1 MIRCFLLLIVAM
13 VVLGCENNSK
23 YKPVSTPQR
32 EDPIEVTHKDPNIG
46 NEAKKFVI
54 AYKQTNSGVKMV
66 HVKLNDVASFDAIF
80 DTGCAGMLISLQEAL
95 SLIKAGT
102 FSEKDR
108 LGKQKSSIANGEII
122 ENDVFNIHEVTLVD
136 IDGHSHTIHDV
147 PVTVV
152 ENPEADVLI
161 GNCVIDRLANDFYT
175 IDLQKQVIT
184 FQ

>member
-1 MIRCFLLLIVAM
+1 MIRCFLLFIVSI
-13 VVLGCENNSK
+13 VVLGCEDNSK
-23 YKPVSTPQR
+23 YRPVSSPQR
-32 EDPIEVTHKDPNIG
+32 EDTTEVTHIDPNIG

-54 AYKQTNSGVKMV
+54 AYKKTDSGVKTV
-66 HVKLNDVASFDAIF
+66 HVKLNDAASFDAIF

-152 ENPEADVLI
+152 ENPGADVLI
-161 GNCVIDRLANDFYT
+161 GNRVIDRLANSLYT
-175 IDLQKQVIT
+175 IDLQKQVII